1 MSAATQARQGEAMSA
16 ATQARHW
23 YWQRISAM
31 VLAACV
37 LVHLVTIVYAVRSG
51 LSGEALLA
59 RTRGSVAFAVFYTMF
74 VLACAVH
81 VPIGLARIAEEWLG
95 WRERASAL
103 AARAVALAIVAMG
116 LRAVYAMVFA

>member
-1 MSAATQARQGEAMSA
+1 MNPVSEARL
-16 ATQARHW
+16 W

-59 RTRGSVAFAVFYTMF
+59 RTRGNVAFGLFYVVF
-74 VLACAVH
+74 LGACAVH
-81 VPIGLARIAEEWLG
+81 VPIGLAKIAEEWLG
-95 WRERASAL
+95 WSSRAASV
-103 AARAVALAIVAMG
+103 AARFFALLLVLLG
-116 LRAVYAMVFA
+116 LDAVYAMVLA

>member
-1 MSAATQARQGEAMSA
+1 MSVT
-16 ATQARHW
+16 TQARHW

-59 RTRGSVAFAVFYTMF
+59 RTRGSLPFAAFYTVF

-81 VPIGLARIAEEWLG
+81 VPIGLARVAEEWLG
-95 WRERASAL
+95 WRVRVSSFVAPAIAL
-103 AARAVALAIVAMG
+103 LIVAMG